1 MAWRLDPTTIVLF
14 APRKLAEI
22 WTVDARR
29 VVKEAAT
36 LDVEK
41 IEVERLKEAALKELS
56 AWTVI

>member
-1 MAWRLDPTTIVLF
+1 MVLF
-14 APRKLAEI
+14 APRKLADI
-22 WTVDARR
+22 STVDARR

-36 LDVEK
+36 LVVEK

>member
-1 MAWRLDPTTIVLF
+1 MVLF
-14 APRKLAEI
+14 APRKLADI

-36 LDVEK
+36 LVVEK

-56 AWTVI
+56 ASTVI